1 MKTYKKFSVLLS
13 LLLTAVLLT
22 GQAAAVSSSTQTED
36 AKDLTAKTEFL
47 SSASGFSAGKL
58 KDGSVYTR
66 WKFSGPAELAL
77 SCAEEIG
84 GIYIIWNTPP
94 AVWNLVAAG
103 STKQYGTHG
112 FLHEYIKLDMPVQSM
127 ALQFDAES
135 QTICDIYV
143 FSEGNLPDWVEVW
156 NPPYENADMLLIPT
170 HADDEHLFF
179 GGTMPYYA
187 GELKRKVQVAYLTN
201 HWGEWYRPHEL
212 LKGLW
217 KVGVTAY
224 PVISEFPDYY
234 SKSLNHAKTLYDEE
248 KILAFQVSLLR
259 RFRPEV
265 VIAHDFNGEYGHGVH
280 MLNAHALAEA
290 LTISADPSRY
300 PESVEQYGVWDVP
313 KAYFHLYEENEIVME
328 WGELALSAFG
338 GKSALELAEEGFAKH
353 TSQQKYFK
361 VRANGKNDCRKFGLY
376 RSLVG
381 EDQKKND
388 FFENIDWNVWD
399 PVSSQPAASS
409 EALDVSV
416 PAPAIS
422 SQPSNAK
429 PAGNWIW
436 LIGLGIVLALLLS
449 IGIIFVIV
457 RGRRK
462 NK

>member
-1 MKTYKKFSVLLS
+1 MLCTLVIAF
-13 LLLTAVLLT
+13 LTI
-22 GQAAAVSSSTQTED
+22 GQAAAVPGTSQMEE
-36 AKDLTAKTEFL
+36 AKDLTSKTEFV
-47 SSASGFSAGKL
+47 SSASGFSAAKI

-66 WKFSGPAELAL
+66 WKFSGPVEVTL
-77 SCAEEIG
+77 SSAEEIC

-94 AVWNLVAAG
+94 AAWRLV
-103 STKQYGTHG
+103 SDSSSKQYGAYG
-112 FLHEYIKLDMPVQSM
+112 FLHEYARPDTP
-127 ALQFDAES
+127 S
-135 QTICDIYV
+135 QTLTLQLDGEDQVICDIYV
-143 FSEGNLPDWVEVW
+143 FSEGSLPDWVEVW
-156 NPPYENADMLLIPT
+156 NPPYDNADMLLIPT

-217 KVGVTAY
+217 KVGITAY

-234 SKSLNHAKTLYDEE
+234 SKSLEHAKTLYDEE

-265 VIAHDFNGEYGHGVH
+265 VIAHDFDGEYGHGVH
-280 MLNAHALAEA
+280 MLNAHTLAKA
-290 LTISADPSRY
+290 LTISADPDSF
-300 PESVEQYGVWDVP
+300 PDSAAQYGVWDVP
-313 KAYFHLYEENEIVME
+313 KAYFHLYEENAVIME
-328 WGELALSAFG
+328 WDKLTLSAFE
-338 GKSALELAEEGFAKH
+338 GKTALEMAKEGFAKH

-361 VRANGKNDCRKFGLY
+361 VRADGKNDCRKFGLY

-399 PVSSQPAASS
+399 PVSSQSEVSS
-409 EALDVSV
+409 EPPVSSEPV
-416 PAPAIS
+416 SAS
-422 SQPSNAK
+422 SQPSDAK
-429 PAGNWIW
+429 ADNNLIWIV
-436 LIGLGIVLALLLS
+436 GLGILFAILLAAS
-449 IGIIFVIV
+449 IVFAVIDS
-457 RGRRK
+457 RKRK